1 MRASPN
7 YSRRRFLHAGT
18 TGVAATVVAATTPVR
33 AAAEAAI
40 QAPPPTATA
49 PRILPKPPLPE
60 LERIARSYNLN
71 LSRDDLESFRKLM
84 DGVLASYRRLDQFAE
99 PTLPVK
105 YRRDAGYRPAAS
117 ENRLNAWYWRC
128 SIKGAPSG
136 PLAGKK
142 IAIKDNVCVAGIPM
156 MNGSNVLEGYVPDV
170 DATIVT
176 RILDAGGEITG
187 KAVCEHL
194 CFSGGSHTSDPMP
207 VHNPHKRGYSAGGS
221 SSGSAAL
228 VGAGEVDMAIGGDQG
243 GSIRIPAC
251 WCGIVGLKP

>member
-18 TGVAATVVAATTPVR
+18 AGVAATVVAATTPVR
-33 AAAEAAI
+33 AAAEAGM

-49 PRILPKPPLPE
+49 PRILRKPPLPE
-60 LERIARSYNLN
+60 LERIAKSYNLA
-71 LSRDDLESFRKLM
+71 LSRDDLTSFRNLM

-99 PTLPVK
+99 PTLAVK
-105 YRRDAGYRPAAS
+105 YPRDAGFRPPAS
-117 ENRLNAWYWRC
+117 DNRLNAWYWRC
-128 SIKGAPSG
+128 SIKGATSG

-176 RILDAGGEITG
+176 RILDAGGEVVG

-194 CFSGGSHTSDPMP
+194 LGRQPYLRHWAGAQ
-207 VHNPHKRGYSAGGS
+207 SARPEEMVAPRLS
-221 SSGSAAL
+221 
-228 VGAGEVDMAIGGDQG
+228 
-243 GSIRIPAC
+243 
-251 WCGIVGLKP
+251 